1 MAENSMVP
9 QADPEATA
17 QAAAVEDET
26 VARRHRILIAA
37 AVAAVVGNARI
48 VDVRPA
54 AWTRRRPAGVRASPT
69 VRHRSSPT
77 ETEPEEQEEEEEEE
91 AS

>member
-1 MAENSMVP
+1 MAASAMVR
-9 QADPEATA
+9 QADPEATTP
-17 QAAAVEDET
+17 AAVEDET

-48 VDVRPA
+48 TDIRPA
-54 AWTRRRPAGVRASPT
+54 AWTRRRPAGVRMSPT
-69 VRHRSSPT
+69 VRRQTSPAET
-77 ETEPEEQEEEEEEE
+77 ETEEEGAE